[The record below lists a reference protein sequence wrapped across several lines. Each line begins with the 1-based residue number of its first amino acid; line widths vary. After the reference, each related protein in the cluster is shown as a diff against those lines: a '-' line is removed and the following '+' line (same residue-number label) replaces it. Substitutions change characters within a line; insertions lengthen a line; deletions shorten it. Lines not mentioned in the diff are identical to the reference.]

1 MSKVTRGVLAAG
13 LVVAAVVWFRV
24 NGPVEGKVLI
34 VLSYNH
40 GVTVAD
46 LLSVAAVL
54 LAAVLVWPLLRR
66 AGDPEPAESQDA
78 ASDRS

>member
-1 MSKVTRGVLAAG
+1 MGKVTRCLLAAL

-46 LLSVAAVL
+46 LFSVAAVL
-54 LAAVLVWPLLRR
+54 LAVALVWPLMRKGFR
-66 AGDPEPAESQDA
+66 
-78 ASDRS
+78 